1 MAVIVTTN
9 SSRQGV
15 AASTIMEGRAVV
27 VGASGV
33 RNDLPNVTYA
43 TANVRYG
50 VFIAFFPPDSFPRPT
65 YADWYTAPG
74 VQSYDLNTGSLYG
87 DPVLE
92 KKMYLV
98 PRSMWREPLIY
109 SGELVALHHGKI
121 GVTAN
126 CFISSADIKVPGAGV
141 AVGAS
146 GMLTYSTN
154 DSHKIGI
161 VDRYQPDTD
170 MLYIIMH

>member
-15 AASTIMEGRAVV
+15 AASTIMEGRAGG

-43 TANVRYG
+43 SANVRYG

-74 VQSYDLNTGSLYG
+74 TQSYDLNTGSLYG

-109 SGELVALHHGKI
+109 SGELVALHNGKI

-141 AVGAS
+141 AVGVS
-146 GMLTYSTN
+146 GMLTYTTN
-154 DSHKIGI
+154 DSYKIGT

>member
-1 MAVIVTTN
+1 MAVIVTTH

-15 AASTIMEGRAVV
+15 ASSTIVEGRAVV
-27 VGASGV
+27 VGASGI

-43 TANVRYG
+43 SANVRYG
-50 VFIAFFPPDSFPRPT
+50 VFIAFFPPDMFPRPT
-65 YADWYTAPG
+65 YADWYTAPME
-74 VQSYDLNTGSLYG
+74 QSYNLNDGSLYG
-87 DPVLE
+87 DPILE

-98 PRSMWREPLIY
+98 PRSMWREPVMY
-109 SGELVALHHGKI
+109 SGELVALHQGKI
-121 GVTAN
+121 GVTSG

-146 GMLTYSTN
+146 GLLTYTTN
-154 DSHKIGI
+154 DSYKIAT

>member
-1 MAVIVTTN
+1 MAVIVTTT

-43 TANVRYG
+43 SANVRYG

-74 VQSYDLNTGSLYG
+74 TQSYDLNTGSLYG

-109 SGELVALHHGKI
+109 SGELVALHNGKI

-141 AVGAS
+141 AVGVS
-146 GMLTYSTN
+146 GMLTYTTN
-154 DSHKIGI
+154 DSYKIGT